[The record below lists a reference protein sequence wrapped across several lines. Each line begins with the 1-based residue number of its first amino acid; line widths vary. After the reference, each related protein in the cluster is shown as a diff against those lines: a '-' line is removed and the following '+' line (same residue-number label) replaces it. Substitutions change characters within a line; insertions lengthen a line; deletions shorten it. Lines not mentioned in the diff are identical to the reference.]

1 MIHVLLVDDEPHAN
15 ALLNVLLKKHFPT
28 LIQVVAVAQSVQEAR
43 AIIAEN
49 QIDLIFLDIHMPEE
63 DGFSL
68 FTYFP
73 EPTFDVIF
81 TTAYDNF
88 AIQAFKYSAF
98 DYLLKPLDKESL
110 DKTIQRY
117 LSKKTILRL
126 QKEQIS
132 LLRNYINRAEE
143 ENKRMFFNTTSG
155 IEMPFIKD
163 ILYIKADGNY
173 CEMYLK
179 SEAGSHKITVTQS
192 LKDVDDRL
200 PSNLFFKTHKSFIVA
215 LNAVTR
221 YDKREKHA
229 YLSDGS
235 FVEVSYRK
243 EKLFLE
249 NFEKA

>member
-1 MIHVLLVDDEPHAN
+1 
-15 ALLNVLLKKHFPT
+15 
-28 LIQVVAVAQSVQEAR
+28 VVASAQSIQEAR
-43 AIIAEN
+43 TLIVKN

-98 DYLLKPLDKESL
+98 DYLLKPLDSESL

-126 QKEQIS
+126 QKEQIA
-132 LLRNYINRAEE
+132 LLSSYINRSEE

-173 CEMYLK
+173 CEMFLR
-179 SEAGSHKITVTQS
+179 
-192 LKDVDDRL
+192 DC
-200 PSNLFFKTHKSFIVA
+200 
-215 LNAVTR
+215 
-221 YDKREKHA
+221 
-229 YLSDGS
+229 
-235 FVEVSYRK
+235 
-243 EKLFLE
+243 KLFCVFNL
-249 NFEKA
+249 

>member
-15 ALLNVLLKKHFPT
+15 SLLSALLKKHFPT
-28 LIQVVAVAQSVQEAR
+28 LIQVVATAQSVQEAR
-43 AIIAEN
+43 SHILSN
-49 QIDLIFLDIHMPEE
+49 PIDLIFLDIHMPEE

-98 DYLLKPLDKESL
+98 DYLLKPLDSESL

-126 QKEQIS
+126 QKEQIA
-132 LLRNYINRAEE
+132 LLSSYINRSEE
-143 ENKRMFFNTTSG
+143 ENKRIFFNTTSG

-173 CEMYLK
+173 CEMFLK
-179 SEAGSHKITVTQS
+179 SGKIIVTQS
-192 LKDVDDRL
+192 LKDVEDRL
-200 PSNLFFKTHKSFIVA
+200 PANLFFKTHKSYIVA
-215 LNAVTR
+215 LNAVIR
-221 YDKREKHA
+221 YDKKEKQA
-229 YLSDGS
+229 FLSDGS
-235 FVEVSYRK
+235 RVDVSYRK
-243 EKLFLE
+243 EKSFLE
-249 NFEKA
+249 TFEKA

>member
-1 MIHVLLVDDEPHAN
+1 MTQILLVDDEPHAN
-15 ALLNVLLKKHFPT
+15 ALLGTLLKKHFSS
-28 LIQVVAVAQSVQEAR
+28 LIRVVATAQSIQEAR
-43 AIIAEN
+43 TFILSN
-49 QIDLIFLDIHMPEE
+49 KIDLVFLDIHMPEE
-63 DGFSL
+63 NGFSL
-68 FTYFP
+68 FNYFP

-98 DYLLKPLDKESL
+98 DYLLKPLDLEAL
-110 DKTIQRY
+110 EKTIQRY

-132 LLRNYINRAEE
+132 LLSSYINRSEE

-173 CEMYLK
+173 CEMLLK
-179 SEAGSHKITVTQS
+179 SESGSRNIVVTQS
-192 LKDVDDRL
+192 LKEIQKRL
-200 PSNLFFKTHKSFIVA
+200 PPTLFFKTHKSFIVA
-215 LNAVTR
+215 LNAVIR
-221 YDKREKHA
+221 YDKKEKIAH
-229 YLSDGS
+229 LTNGS
-235 FVEVSYRK
+235 KVEVSYRK

>member
-1 MIHVLLVDDEPHAN
+1 
-15 ALLNVLLKKHFPT
+15 
-28 LIQVVAVAQSVQEAR
+28 
-43 AIIAEN
+43 
-49 QIDLIFLDIHMPEE
+49 MPEE

-98 DYLLKPLDKESL
+98 DYLLKPLDSESL
-110 DKTIQRY
+110 EKTIQRY

-126 QKEQIS
+126 QKEQIA
-132 LLRNYINRAEE
+132 LLSSYINRSEE

-173 CEMYLK
+173 CEMFLK
-179 SEAGSHKITVTQS
+179 SGSETQKIIVTQS
-192 LKDVDDRL
+192 LKDVQSRF
-200 PSNLFFKTHKSFIVA
+200 PSNLFFKTHKSFIIA
-215 LNAVTR
+215 LNSVIR
-221 YDKREKHA
+221 YDKKEKAAH
-229 YLSDGS
+229 LSDGS
-235 FVEVSYRK
+235 IVDVSYRM

-249 NFEKA
+249 NFEKV